1 MNLINEQIRAFL
13 EETDL
18 IASLANISAFIMQN
32 YDQLNWAGF
41 YFAKNGELVLGP
53 FQGRPA
59 CTHIPFDKGVCGACY
74 TSQKPQRIR
83 DVLEFPGHIACDSAS
98 RSELCVPIL
107 MNGRCIAEI
116 DLDAP
121 VPDRFTEEMEKEMLQ
136 AAEDI
141 ASAFLQHHWSV

>member
-1 MNLINEQIRAFL
+1 MHFKKMTLHINGADRMFIC
-13 EETDL
+13 DPHKD
-18 IASLANISAFIMQN
+18 SLA
-32 YDQLNWAGF
+32 D
-41 YFAKNGELVLGP
+41 VLRRLGLT
-53 FQGRPA
+53 GTKVG
-59 CTHIPFDKGVCGACY
+59 CGKGVCGACY

>member
-1 MNLINEQIRAFL
+1 
-13 EETDL
+13 
-18 IASLANISAFIMQN
+18 MQN

-59 CTHIPFDKGVCGACY
+59 CTHIPFDKGVCCACY